1 MVRGKTKLLAALGDC
16 AVTGNVPA
24 MRNNFV
30 LEDVLRRG
38 YVENATANP
47 GAPTLEVPTLEPKV
61 IPLHELV
68 PVDLF
73 VPGCP
78 PSADLIFF
86 VLSEVLA
93 GRVPDLATKCRF
105 GN

>member
-1 MVRGKTKLLAALGDC
+1 
-16 AVTGNVPA
+16 VPA
-24 MRNNFV
+24 MRNNFL
-30 LEDVLRRG
+30 LEDVLKRG
-38 YVENATANP
+38 YVENATASP
-47 GAPTLEVPTLEPKV
+47 GVPDHEIPKLRPKV

-68 PVDLF
+68 AVDLF
-73 VPGCP
+73 LPGCP